1 MILRRSRNLKRFIR
15 YLYEYEAGKRMR
27 NVGFVKVECDY
38 DVCTIHIHGKGFR
51 TGPNRKL
58 LLYLFYEEEGSCIGI
73 LQGEA
78 KNVNP
83 AVNYRLSFGPQDT
96 GAPENFDKIKG
107 VILEGTNGDKY
118 AAVWDDMPVDVNQM
132 RTWETVLE
140 ERQRAE
146 EFKQEERQQKV
157 LVRQEKE
164 GQQETRTEQAQEVQQ
179 ETRAAQV
186 QEQKRDEDSMDE
198 LRTQLEEIHTQQLEP
213 EKRACKVSKMQRKD
227 LVNLPRCEWR
237 LSNNSFLLHGY
248 YNYHHLILVEEGN
261 ERKIGVP
268 GIYHEEEAKVAAT
281 FGFCE
286 FIPREELEIELP
298 EEEPLEETFGYWC
311 RPVKTYR

>member
-1 MILRRSRNLKRFIR
+1 MKNIILRRSRKLKRFIR

-38 DVCTIHIHGKGFR
+38 DVCTIHIHGKGLR
-51 TGPNRKL
+51 TGPNRKIF
-58 LLYLFYEEEGSCIGI
+58 LYLFYEEEGSCIGI

-96 GAPENFDKIKG
+96 GTPENFDKIKG

-132 RTWETVLE
+132 RTWENILE

-146 EFKQEERQQKV
+146 ELKQEEEQQ
-157 LVRQEKE
+157 QEIRTE
-164 GQQETRTEQAQEVQQ
+164 QTQERQQETSEEQEEEWQQ
-179 ETRAAQV
+179 E
-186 QEQKRDEDSMDE
+186 EDSMDE

-213 EKRACKVSKMQRKD
+213 EKRTCKVSKMQRKD

-248 YNYHHLILVEEGN
+248 YNYHHLILIEEGQ

-268 GIYHEEEAKVAAT
+268 GIYHEQEEKAAAS

-298 EEEPLEETFGYWC
+298 EEQLEETFGYWC